1 MFKVIQLILFSL
13 LFVVLACA
21 LLAGAGLPPGW
32 AWGLSLGG
40 VVGLWGYGIGKV
52 VQQGRE
58 VERLRVAAVQAR
70 RKADAAQAI
79 ADRLGEEA
87 RQRMETRAAIQSLMN
102 PN

>member
-1 MFKVIQLILFSL
+1 MFKLIQPIFFSL
-13 LFVVLACA
+13 LLAVLGCA
-21 LLAGAGLPPGW
+21 LLAGVGVPPGW

-40 VVGLWGYGIGKV
+40 VVGLWGYGIGKA
-52 VQQGRE
+52 VQQDRE
-58 VERLRVAAVQAR
+58 IERLRVAAVRAR
-70 RKADAAQAI
+70 READAAQAI

>member
-1 MFKVIQLILFSL
+1 MSPRL
-13 LFVVLACA
+13 LAVLGCA
-21 LLAGAGLPPGW
+21 LLAGVGVPPGW

-40 VVGLWGYGIGKV
+40 VVGVWGYGIGKA

-58 VERLRVAAVQAR
+58 IERLRVAAVLAR
-70 RKADAAQAI
+70 READAAQAI
-79 ADRLGEEA
+79 ADRLGEA